1 MLLKSFNFHS
11 TFGSINISWVIIF
24 SGQEFYSVTTMEREL
39 AVGRPSASGL
49 WAYKGHQFSVSF
61 IKF

>member
-11 TFGSINISWVIIF
+11 TFGSINISWVIIS

-39 AVGRPSASGL
+39 AV
-49 WAYKGHQFSVSF
+49 
-61 IKF
+61 